1 MNCQKFENVVSELA
15 RSQIMEAEVR
25 EVALAHTAECVS
37 CKQRLQHEEL
47 LTRGL
52 RVLSMEVQAVQAP
65 GDIELRLREA
75 FRARPSFPP
84 AAVAHGRRRYW
95 LVAAAAILLVV
106 FSVLAVRWRVASPVT
121 GDSKI
126 AKSSN
131 RSEEQTTVSPVS
143 VSNSEKEKVVNKKLA
158 VIRTAKPRPRYRL
171 RPTEAAVG
179 NSEVAVNREVTTE
192 FMPLGYMNPASLQ
205 DGGQIVRI
213 ELPRS
218 KLASFG
224 LPVNMERYNEK
235 VKADVLVGVDGLAHA
250 IRFVQ

>member
-15 RSQIMEAEVR
+15 RSQIIEAEVR
-25 EVALAHTAECVS
+25 EVALAHTAECVR

-52 RVLSMEVQAVQAP
+52 RALSMEVQSAQAP

-84 AAVAHGRRRYW
+84 AAVAHSGRRYW
-95 LVAAAAILLVV
+95 LVAAAAILLIVC
-106 FSVLAVRWRVASPVT
+106 SVLAIRWRVAPVT
-121 GDSKI
+121 GRQEV
-126 AKSSN
+126 ANSS
-131 RSEEQTTVSPVS
+131 RTSEAQQAVSPVS
-143 VSNSEKEKVVNKKLA
+143 PSTPEKEKVVDKKLA
-158 VIRTAKPRPRYRL
+158 VNHTPKPKPRYRPRPR
-171 RPTEAAVG
+171 EANVG
-179 NSEVAVNREVTTE
+179 NSEVAVNKEVTTE
-192 FMPLGYMNPASLQ
+192 FMPLGYLNPASLQ

-235 VKADVLVGVDGLAHA
+235 VKADVLLGVDGLAHA

>member
-1 MNCQKFENVVSELA
+1 MNCQNFENVVSDLA
-15 RSQIMEAEVR
+15 SSQIMEAEVR
-25 EVALAHTAECVS
+25 ELALAHTNECVI

-52 RVLSMEVQAVQAP
+52 RALSMEVQSVQAP

-75 FRARPSFPP
+75 FQARPSLPP
-84 AAVAHGRRRYW
+84 AAAAHAQRRYW

-106 FSVLAVRWRVASPVT
+106 FSALAVRWHVATPVPYKPEIVKT
-121 GDSKI
+121 T
-126 AKSSN
+126 SS
-131 RSEEQTTVSPVS
+131 
-143 VSNSEKEKVVNKKLA
+143 SEKESPVNPDSATTAEKQRPVQKQLVANGLRKPKPHYRPHPAPAALQNSA
-158 VIRTAKPRPRYRL
+158 VAI
-171 RPTEAAVG
+171 
-179 NSEVAVNREVTTE
+179 NREVTTE
-192 FMPLGYMNPASLQ
+192 FMPLGYLNPASLQ

-235 VKADVLVGVDGLAHA
+235 VKADVLMGVDGLAHA